1 MQLVGRSGKLWG
13 VVHAKHYN
21 YFTSKPLRRFTF
33 TPSITIIS
41 HQSFNCFPAL
51 FPSLDGVS
59 LSEEMC
65 RSTIISPSAAF
76 GHLYLLYCC
85 TPPTPSTSLTA
96 VHIFGF
102 STKLPVSHLLLHF
115 FMPYTFLNGLRSIFL
130 PSSCITNAH
139 FSQKCVSAHIFHLKW
154 TCCINFCRGG
164 ALLQLHRLVFAI

>member
-41 HQSFNCFPAL
+41 HQSFNCFAAL

-76 GHLYLLYCC
+76 GHLYLLYTTSLTAVHIYTCC

-102 STKLPVSHLLLHF
+102 SSKLPVSHLLLRF
-115 FMPYTFLNGLRSIFL
+115 FMRHTFLNGLRSIFHQCTFQ
-130 PSSCITNAH
+130 PKMRFSS
-139 FSQKCVSAHIFHLKW
+139 SAHIFHLK
-154 TCCINFCRGG
+154 
-164 ALLQLHRLVFAI
+164 